1 MRKPTVRRV
10 ASDSN
15 TRHSSATEVLPSS
28 SPSLLSVPRLESTLS
43 NATGGSCR
51 QLMSLSELEVTTPQ
65 DPPSED
71 ISPEC
76 VSPAVL
82 LVPPPYPHPETS
94 SSSPSPDSSEPPETK
109 DHISDE
115 VSYNSKSDMNI
126 QILAVE
132 ETVIPKNRWQ
142 EQDGSDT
149 DKTLEVRPL
158 TPGQRVR
165 IRLCDTR
172 LDSGIG
178 DDKHSQESQP
188 SSSGPYDPSA
198 DQEVPR
204 GTILDQEVVQSN
216 ELS

>member
-1 MRKPTVRRV
+1 MRKPAVRRV

-15 TRHSSATEVLPSS
+15 TRHSSATEVLPSP
-28 SPSLLSVPRLESTLS
+28 SPSLLSVPRLESSLLS
-43 NATGGSCR
+43 ATGGSCR
-51 QLMSLSELEVTTPQ
+51 RLMSLTELEITTPQ
-65 DPPSED
+65 EPPSED

-94 SSSPSPDSSEPPETK
+94 SPSPSPDSSEPPETK

-115 VSYNSKSDMNI
+115 VSYNSKSDMDI
-126 QILAVE
+126 QILVVE
-132 ETVIPKNRWQ
+132 ETVLPKNRRQ
-142 EQDGSDT
+142 ELDGI
-149 DKTLEVRPL
+149 DKGKTPEVRPV

-172 LDSGIG
+172 MDSGIG

-188 SSSGPYDPSA
+188 SSSGPYDPST
-198 DQEVPR
+198 DTV
-204 GTILDQEVVQSN
+204 LDQEVVQSN
-216 ELS
+216 DLS

>member
-10 ASDSN
+10 VSDSN
-15 TRHSSATEVLPSS
+15 TRHTSATKGLPSP
-28 SPSLLSVPRLESTLS
+28 SPSLLSVPRLESSLL

-51 QLMSLSELEVTTPQ
+51 QLMSLTELDITTPQ

-94 SSSPSPDSSEPPETK
+94 SPSPSPDSSEPPETK

-115 VSYNSKSDMNI
+115 VSYNSKSDMDI
-126 QILAVE
+126 QILVVE
-132 ETVIPKNRWQ
+132 ETVLSKNRRQ
-142 EQDGSDT
+142 EHDGSDKG
-149 DKTLEVRPL
+149 KTAEVRPV

-172 LDSGIG
+172 MDSGIG

-198 DQEVPR
+198 DTV
-204 GTILDQEVVQSN
+204 LDQEVVQSN
-216 ELS
+216 DLS